1 MCVTTTTQREASSS
15 GFSCDPSSLH
25 YWRCFCGL
33 FKARATALSRSTSTP
48 LPIVE
53 LMLSDLKK
61 PFAPEPFKPFGRTC
75 AYGHDMTREPKKR
88 DQSVGCIF
96 AFSKL
101 ATQNTHT
108 QRLVIRRRDRTC
120 NKCLKRK
127 DTFSTRCCSSKSTLP
142 IVAWRMAA
150 LSCLCAHNKY
160 DMPIVLRRRGN
171 QTREYVVVDQLTYPS
186 TIKR

>member
-75 AYGHDMTREPKKR
+75 AHGHDMTREPKKR

-101 ATQNTHT
+101 ATLKTLTHRET
-108 QRLVIRRRDRTC
+108 GDSRKRSYLQQMPQEKGHILNKMLLLEVDFTNCRMEDGRLVLPVCAQQIRHADSVAQKGKSKKRIRRR
-120 NKCLKRK
+120 
-127 DTFSTRCCSSKSTLP
+127 
-142 IVAWRMAA
+142 
-150 LSCLCAHNKY
+150 
-160 DMPIVLRRRGN
+160 
-171 QTREYVVVDQLTYPS
+171 
-186 TIKR
+186 